1 LRLFVA
7 LEIPAAVRDNLSALV
22 RELRP
27 LAPQARWVR
36 VENLHVT
43 LKFIGEAPPEKSE
56 TIQKTLSA
64 IPAEGPIVLDFHGM
78 GFFPDERRPRVF
90 WVGITAGP
98 ELAGLAAEIESRLE
112 PLGIPRERRAF
123 SPHLTLARFQEPG
136 NTDGIRAVARE
147 RNAQSFGVHTAR
159 KFCLFQSQLKPDGA
173 QHTRLAAFPFAQKGA

>member
-1 LRLFVA
+1 MRLFVA
-7 LEIPAAVRDNLSALV
+7 LEIPAAVRDNLSALI

-43 LKFIGEAPPEKSE
+43 LKFIGEAPPEKSDA
-56 TIQKTLSA
+56 IQKTLSA
-64 IPAEGPIVLDFHGM
+64 IPAEGPIVLDFRGM
-78 GFFPDERRPRVF
+78 GFFPDERSPRVF

-98 ELAGLAAEIESRLE
+98 ELVGLSAEIESRLE

-159 KFCLFQSQLKPDGA
+159 EFCIFQSQLKPAGA
-173 QHTRLAAFPFAQKGA
+173 QHTRLAAFPLAQKGA